1 MSSFLRTLIKKK
13 KAKLCR
19 RYYEAQTEGE
29 LEVFDEDTGEL
40 EFTCKTLELPY
51 RDNERNVSCIPEGFY
66 DVVPRQSPKYGNHL
80 HVTGVEGRSL
90 ILFHY
95 ANYVGSD
102 NPRTGSSD
110 LRGCIAVG
118 ERFGDITGDGIVEI
132 LNSKKTMKALMDV
145 APNGFVLE
153 ITQ

>member
-1 MSSFLRTLIKKK
+1 MR
-13 KAKLCR
+13 AKICR
-19 RYYEAQTEGE
+19 RYYDTQTEGV

-51 RDNERNVSCIPEGFY
+51 RDNERNISCIPEGFY
-66 DVVPRQSPKYGNHL
+66 DVVARQSPKYGNHL

-90 ILFHY
+90 ILFHH

-102 NPRTGSSD
+102 NPRTGSPD

-118 ERFGDITGDGIVEI
+118 SKFGDITGDGIKEI
-132 LNSKKTMKALMDV
+132 LNSKRTMRELMKVSPD
-145 APNGFVLE
+145 GFVLE
-153 ITQ
+153 VTQ